1 MSTEEIISTL
11 LNLEISFDTQNHHYI
26 DFNESIAIKEARK
39 IVEENR
45 WIPITERL
53 PEVYEKVLVTFVYY
67 GDKFTSMG
75 TFSGE
80 KWNID
85 YYKDSD
91 IKVLAWR
98 PLPDPWKEWEYHLW
112 IQEHENRIKEKEK
125 YLFEESEKPLL

>member
-11 LNLEISFDTQNHHYI
+11 LNLEMSFDTQNHHYI
-26 DFNESIAIKEARK
+26 DFNELVAIKEARK

-45 WIPITERL
+45 WIPLTERL
-53 PEVYEKVLVTFVYY
+53 PEEYEKVLVTFIYY
-67 GDKFTSMG
+67 GDKFTGVG

-80 KWNID
+80 KWDID

-98 PLPDPWKEWEYHLW
+98 PRPIPWKEWEYHLW
-112 IQEHENRIKEKEK
+112 IQEHENIIKEKEK
-125 YLFEESEKPLL
+125 YLFEESEKPL